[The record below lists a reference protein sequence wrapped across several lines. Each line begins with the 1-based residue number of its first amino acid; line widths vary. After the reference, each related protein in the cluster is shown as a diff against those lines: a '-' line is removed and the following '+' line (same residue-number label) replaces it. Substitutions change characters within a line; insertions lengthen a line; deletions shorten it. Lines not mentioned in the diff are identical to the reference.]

1 MSAGF
6 GVLAGCIDC
15 YTGKKTCHLRNQKKK
30 KKKNWIKV
38 NYFETSEKLSNCV
51 ELRDPECY
59 EIIELPNCSRLKGET
74 VVEQTDKTSTYFYNW
89 LINYCLSDAQ
99 HPGKTV
105 FEQEVKS

>member
-1 MSAGF
+1 MS
-6 GVLAGCIDC
+6 L
-15 YTGKKTCHLRNQKKK
+15 KESKK